1 MNYTR
6 KFPFMDNLHIGG
18 LVPAIRGE
26 DMYLYLKNKVD
37 SYEGLFIKKGKS
49 TGYKK
54 RVATIRYHEV
64 RRVRFNSLITRLLRL
79 SIAPGWSREKI
90 LNNYKQYIPYLTEN
104 TLVTL
109 VWMEVTE
116 IA

>member
-1 MNYTR
+1 MNYAR

-26 DMYLYLKNKVD
+26 DMYLYFKEKVD
-37 SYEGLFIKKGKS
+37 RHEGLFIKRKS

-54 RVATIRYHEV
+54 RIATIRYHEV

-79 SIAPGWSREKI
+79 SIAPGWSRAQI
-90 LNNYKQYIPYLTEN
+90 LKNYKQYIPYLTEN

-116 IA
+116 LA